1 MLSPRST
8 TETPLETHISGG
20 ELKGLLRVRDKELVD
35 LQLAFGEFA
44 AGAADAL
51 NAAHNQASSV
61 PAPSQLAGSN
71 TGLIATDR
79 LNFTGV
85 THIAVVDSNGAV
97 VRNLRVDFGA
107 GQILDDQANT
117 TVFANSIGDFQA
129 ALNSALGVDGTASFA
144 NGALTIASATP
155 GDGVV
160 VTDDPTTPAARGGRG
175 FSHVFGLQQSGE
187 PRRRSTTQPDFPVAD
202 LHGFTAGQTVTFAV
216 RDTNGSIARRVDFT
230 IGPGL
235 RSRRCAAISTARWR
249 AMARQRWMRQ
259 AG

>member
-1 MLSPRST
+1 MDSATIGLNSNAGNEPYPGLVMLSPRST

-85 THIAVVDSNGAV
+85 THIAIVDSNGAV

-107 GQILDDQANT
+107 GQILEIT
-117 TVFANSIGDFQA
+117 K
-129 ALNSALGVDGTASFA
+129 
-144 NGALTIASATP
+144 
-155 GDGVV
+155 
-160 VTDDPTTPAARGGRG
+160 
-175 FSHVFGLQQSGE
+175 
-187 PRRRSTTQPDFPVAD
+187 
-202 LHGFTAGQTVTFAV
+202 
-216 RDTNGSIARRVDFT
+216 
-230 IGPGL
+230 
-235 RSRRCAAISTARWR
+235 
-249 AMARQRWMRQ
+249 
-259 AG
+259 